1 MFVQQLLRHAEG
13 FIGCIRGAD
22 VGNVD
27 ASRSNARVLNNDATK
42 HQGYVRVVMGF
53 GTKGMENMFGL

>member
-1 MFVQQLLRHAEG
+1 MYTG
-13 FIGCIRGAD
+13 DAD

-42 HQGYVRVVMGF
+42 HQGYVKVEMCWNQRYREHVWSLTWLSRMI
-53 GTKGMENMFGL
+53 